1 MPLLLLIALLSLGV
15 TFSRLQ
21 LGIAS
26 DAAADSPS
34 PSLVDDLT
42 LARSIYGWLGPA
54 RPVEHYRF
62 TAEAGA
68 SVRAML
74 LIPERAY
81 RAGLRAQFAI
91 SGPGLP
97 GAGTTSVMRPASLT
111 IAGRR
116 YTLAQV
122 YGPPLPESGAYTL
135 TVRRL
140 DGAGVYCLCLG
151 EREDG
156 RAHDAMGARIVRML
170 RG

>member
-1 MPLLLLIALLSLGV
+1 MPLLLLIALLSLGAM
-15 TFSRLQ
+15 FSRLH

-26 DAAADSPS
+26 DAAPGSPA
-34 PSLVDDLT
+34 PSLADDRT
-42 LARSIYGWLGPA
+42 LAHAIYGWLGPA
-54 RPVEHYRF
+54 RAAEHYRF

-74 LIPERAY
+74 LIPERSY
-81 RAGLRAQFAI
+81 GAGLRAQFAI

-97 GAGTTSVMRPASLT
+97 GAGATSVMRPVPVT
-111 IAGRR
+111 VAGRR

-135 TVRRL
+135 MVRRL

-156 RAHDAMGARIVRML
+156 RAYGALGARIVRML